1 MRKTPKRSRLEI
13 AKLQL
18 LVEDFAR
25 QHGATRESIGPLER
39 FAFDTKYGKLWV
51 SAPQSKLKDLNEDGW
66 LTIFARFEE
75 PTRARSL
82 STGMVGGANPHT
94 GKWNLHGGN
103 VAEGATA
110 EEVFVEWT
118 RRMRP
123 ILRGAG

>member
-25 QHGATRESIGPLER
+25 QHGAHRESETWR
-39 FAFDTKYGKLWV
+39 DQFMFDTKYGRLRV
-51 SAPQSKLKDLNEDGW
+51 IAPQSKYKEMNEDGW
-66 LTIFARFEE
+66 LTIFARFEDPE
-75 PTRARSL
+75 RARALGSP
-82 STGMVGGANPHT
+82 NPHT

-103 VAEGATA
+103 VAEGTTA
-110 EEVFVEWT
+110 EEVFAEWT

-123 ILRGAG
+123 ILRAAG